1 MIFHDRAKQKR
12 LWYWPYLANV
22 QFVKEEID
30 DIRDSLDRL
39 EADGER
45 RKAKLADQGLTFCL
59 GYSIFAAVLGMLQFG
74 YNTGVINA
82 PESVKKIR
90 IHFKNS
96 PKYSPILG
104 LFFSCFKAGIC
115 SQATYLKF
123 FRKSRSSSGS
133 PTVSATTVRTWP
145 TRVQLSSTPSQ
156 SPSLPSVECAEVL
169 LGDGWQTNWEGNS
182 QKKKKIDIGAKI
194 N

>member
-1 MIFHDRAKQKR
+1 M
-12 LWYWPYLANV
+12 
-22 QFVKEEID
+22 
-30 DIRDSLDRL
+30 DRL
-39 EADGER
+39 EAEGER

-104 LFFSCFKAGIC
+104 GVFLAVSKR
-115 SQATYLKF
+115 KF
-123 FRKSRSSSGS
+123 AHK
-133 PTVSATTVRTWP
+133 
-145 TRVQLSSTPSQ
+145 
-156 SPSLPSVECAEVL
+156 L
-169 LGDGWQTNWEGNS
+169 LT
-182 QKKKKIDIGAKI
+182 
-194 N
+194 